1 MNNLLHNKHF
11 VFGDL
16 GDFWYRQQSESNQY
30 GIQFARAFSH
40 LLDNNNSVNAM
51 SGAIQRLSGEGQ
63 VYKSNYTI
71 SFNPLDV
78 RILNFNIN
86 QRYETG
92 SYPSLTVARLVKYSL
107 PNTGALQIEAL
118 PLDSPSPAPED
129 TSTTSS
135 NTLADSDYGNFWFP
149 LEDSNRTVLFSTD
162 EARPLYFVP
171 IPLALEPISITTNNR
186 ELTVGCSFVSGPG
199 YLLFYEDPY
208 TLFPG
213 NNIFV
218 RNSLARESH
227 TMDYVYQVDNLYSD
241 GRYIAAYMRA
251 THSVDA
257 LKLALS
263 EIAGLPILHEASVLQ
278 QIYENYDVNVYEFDT
293 QVISVPNYIE
303 HAALSVGTT
312 YPAGM
317 IFGTEYVKI
326 YSAANIS
333 DTPWYRTSDL
343 DEVWSADGLS
353 IDTITPF
360 TGIVVPDFT
369 GTFAYNGS
377 TAGGGTAHYYISGV
391 TGGNTGDY
399 WAFVRASET
408 YTNKYLASAT
418 VNGATGITA
427 GTTANCINFYFDNML
442 TYNSVVIKL
451 RTQELGTERHQ
462 NVMSFIRRDLPINVT
477 PIILT

>member
-30 GIQFARAFSH
+30 GVQFARAFSH
-40 LLDNNNSVNAM
+40 LLDNNNAVNTM
-51 SGAIQRLSGEGQ
+51 SGVIQRLSGEGE

-71 SFNPLDV
+71 SFNPFDV

-92 SYPSLTVARLVKYSL
+92 SYPSLTVARPVKYSL

-118 PLDSPSPAPED
+118 PVDSPSPAPED
-129 TSTTSS
+129 ISTDIS
-135 NTLADSDYGNFWFP
+135 NTLADNDYGNFWFP

-171 IPLALEPISITTNNR
+171 IPLTLEPISITTTNR
-186 ELTVGCSFVSGPG
+186 ELTTGCSFRAGPG

-208 TLFPG
+208 ILFPD
-213 NNIFV
+213 NTIFV
-218 RNSLARESH
+218 RNSLVLESH
-227 TMDYVYQVDNLYSD
+227 TMDYVYQADNVYSD

-251 THSVDA
+251 THSADA
-257 LKLALS
+257 LKLALA
-263 EIAGLPILHEASVLQ
+263 EIAGLPILHEISVLQ
-278 QIYENYDVNVYEFDT
+278 QIYSNYDVNIYEFDT

-303 HAALSVGTT
+303 HTALSIGTT

-317 IFGTEYVKI
+317 IFGSEYIKI
-326 YSAANIS
+326 YSAANVS

-343 DEVWSADGLS
+343 NAVWSTDGLS
-353 IDTITPF
+353 LDTITPF
-360 TGIVVPDFT
+360 SGIVVPDST

-377 TAGGGTAHYYISGV
+377 TAGGGTAHYYLSGV
-391 TGGNTGDY
+391 TGGNTGAY
-399 WAFVRASET
+399 WSFVRSSET

-451 RTQELGTERHQ
+451 RTQELGSERHQ

>member
-1 MNNLLHNKHF
+1 MNNILHNKHF

-16 GDFWYRQQSESNQY
+16 GDFWYRQQSEENTN
-30 GIQFARAFSH
+30 GIQFARSLSH
-40 LLDNNNSVNAM
+40 LVDNN
-51 SGAIQRLSGEGQ
+51 GAVSDMAVSIQRLSGDGKL
-63 VYKSNYTI
+63 YKSNYTI
-71 SFNPLDV
+71 PFNPFDV

-86 QRYETG
+86 QRSKTG
-92 SYPSLTVARLVKYSL
+92 SYPSLTITKPVKYSL
-107 PNTGALQIEAL
+107 PNTGAMQIEAL
-118 PLDSPSPAPED
+118 PVDDPSPAPE
-129 TSTTSS
+129 TLTTDLS
-135 NTLADSDYGNFWFP
+135 NTLADIDYGNFWFP

-171 IPLALEPISITTNNR
+171 IPLTLEPISITTINR
-186 ELTVGCSFVSGPG
+186 ELTVGCSFIAGPG

-208 TLFPG
+208 ALFPD
-213 NNIFV
+213 NLIFV
-218 RNSLARESH
+218 RNSVSLESH
-227 TMDYVYQVDNLYSD
+227 TMDYVYQVDNVYSD

-251 THSVDA
+251 THSADA

-263 EIAGLPILHEASVLQ
+263 EIAGLPILHESSILQ
-278 QIYENYDVNVYEFDT
+278 KVYNNYDVTIYEFDT
-293 QVISVPNYIE
+293 QVVNVPNYIE
-303 HAALSVGTT
+303 HDSLYVGTT

-317 IFGTEYVKI
+317 IFGSDYINI

-343 DEVWSADGLS
+343 NTVWSTNGLS
-353 IDTITPF
+353 LNTITPF
-360 TGIVVPDFT
+360 SGITVPDST

-377 TAGGGTAHYYISGV
+377 TAGGGTAHYYLSGV
-391 TGGNTGDY
+391 TGGNTGAY
-399 WAFVRASET
+399 WSFVRSSET

-442 TYNSVVIKL
+442 TYNALVIKL
-451 RTQELGTERHQ
+451 RTQEFGSERHQ
-462 NVMSFIRRDLPINVT
+462 NVMAFIRRDLPINVT